1 MQAVVMSARGRP
13 EVLRPAVLSDPE
25 PAAGEVRVRVR
36 AVALNHLDVWVRKG
50 AASPELPLPYVQTGA
65 LRPVVGRVLPLAE
78 AARGHALLEDRA
90 VFGKVVLSVGND
102 HK

>member
-50 AASPELPLPYVQTGA
+50 AASPELPLPHVQTRA
-65 LRPVVGRVLPLAE
+65 LHPVAGRVLLLVE
-78 AARGHALLEDRA
+78 AARDRALLENRA
-90 VFGKVVLSVGND
+90 VFSKVVL
-102 HK
+102 